1 MDRSVFELFRL
12 DGKVAIV
19 TGAHAWLGYD
29 IACAFAEAGADVII
43 TSRNVDSIRET
54 AAQIGEKY
62 HVDTL
67 ALPLDQRKYENVQK
81 MADAALAWKGHIDI
95 LVNNAGGGSGK
106 TEGDF
111 LKRDPA
117 DIQNRIDINLTGSVF
132 CSKAVGAMMAK
143 AGCGKII
150 NIASIS
156 AFLARDRRTYHL
168 HNKME
173 QPVDYAAAKGGVVGY
188 TIDLAAVMSQ
198 YGVYVNCI
206 SPGAFDKGDQ
216 PEGYSQAYRD
226 KVPLGRMGR
235 FGIDIKGAALLL
247 ASPAS
252 DYMTGANIVVDG
264 GFSIWN

>member
-1 MDRSVFELFRL
+1 MDRSIFELFRL

-117 DIQNRIDINLTGSVF
+117 DIQNLIDINLTGSVF
-132 CSKAVGAMMAK
+132 CSKAVSPETGVPTIF
-143 AGCGKII
+143 II
-150 NIASIS
+150 KWSSRWIM
-156 AFLARDRRTYHL
+156 LPQR
-168 HNKME
+168 
-173 QPVDYAAAKGGVVGY
+173 
-188 TIDLAAVMSQ
+188 AV
-198 YGVYVNCI
+198 
-206 SPGAFDKGDQ
+206 
-216 PEGYSQAYRD
+216 
-226 KVPLGRMGR
+226 L
-235 FGIDIKGAALLL
+235 
-247 ASPAS
+247 
-252 DYMTGANIVVDG
+252 
-264 GFSIWN
+264 

>member
-117 DIQNRIDINLTGSVF
+117 DQSDRLGLLF
-132 CSKAVGAMMAK
+132 Q
-143 AGCGKII
+143 GCGSYDGQGRLRQ
-150 NIASIS
+150 N
-156 AFLARDRRTYHL
+156 H
-168 HNKME
+168 
-173 QPVDYAAAKGGVVGY
+173 
-188 TIDLAAVMSQ
+188 Q
-198 YGVYVNCI
+198 YRFHFCF
-206 SPGAFDKGDQ
+206 SRQRP
-216 PEGYSQAYRD
+216 AYL
-226 KVPLGRMGR
+226 P
-235 FGIDIKGAALLL
+235 
-247 ASPAS
+247 SS
-252 DYMTGANIVVDG
+252 
-264 GFSIWN
+264 

>member
-111 LKRDPA
+111 LKA
-117 DIQNRIDINLTGSVF
+117 GSRRYSEPDRYQSDRLGLLF
-132 CSKAVGAMMAK
+132 Q
-143 AGCGKII
+143 GCGSYDGQGRLRQ
-150 NIASIS
+150 N
-156 AFLARDRRTYHL
+156 H
-168 HNKME
+168 
-173 QPVDYAAAKGGVVGY
+173 
-188 TIDLAAVMSQ
+188 Q
-198 YGVYVNCI
+198 YRFHFCF
-206 SPGAFDKGDQ
+206 SRQRP
-216 PEGYSQAYRD
+216 AYL
-226 KVPLGRMGR
+226 P
-235 FGIDIKGAALLL
+235 
-247 ASPAS
+247 SS
-252 DYMTGANIVVDG
+252 
-264 GFSIWN
+264 

>member
-117 DIQNRIDINLTGSVF
+117 DIQNLIDINLTGSVF
-132 CSKAVGAMMAK
+132 CSKAVGAMMP
-143 AGCGKII
+143 
-150 NIASIS
+150 
-156 AFLARDRRTYHL
+156 R
-168 HNKME
+168 
-173 QPVDYAAAKGGVVGY
+173 PAAAKSSISLPFLLFSPETGVP
-188 TIDLAAVMSQ
+188 TIF
-198 YGVYVNCI
+198 I
-206 SPGAFDKGDQ
+206 
-216 PEGYSQAYRD
+216 
-226 KVPLGRMGR
+226 
-235 FGIDIKGAALLL
+235 IKWSSRWIMLPQRAAL
-247 ASPAS
+247 
-252 DYMTGANIVVDG
+252 
-264 GFSIWN
+264 